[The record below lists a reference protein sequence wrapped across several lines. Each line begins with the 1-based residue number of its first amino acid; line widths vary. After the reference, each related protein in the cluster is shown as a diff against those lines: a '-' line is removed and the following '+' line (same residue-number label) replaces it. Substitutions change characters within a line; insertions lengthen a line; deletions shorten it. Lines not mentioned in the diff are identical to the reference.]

1 MCKIA
6 MQSSQV
12 DLLEKRVKLS
22 MHSLKSDAVGT
33 TVKRGGR
40 GREGGGIWGHAPLK
54 NCEKMM
60 HRRSAFIYPQQK
72 VLTLERVKSKHKGS
86 ME

>member
-22 MHSLKSDAVGT
+22 MYSLKSDAVGT
-33 TVKRGGR
+33 TVKRGG
-40 GREGGGIWGHAPLK
+40 GGGGRWDMGA
-54 NCEKMM
+54 CSSEK
-60 HRRSAFIYPQQK
+60 
-72 VLTLERVKSKHKGS
+72 L
-86 ME
+86 

>member
-22 MHSLKSDAVGT
+22 MYSLKSDAVGT
-33 TVKRGGR
+33 TVKRGG
-40 GREGGGIWGHAPLK
+40 GEGGRWGIGACSSK
-54 NCEKMM
+54 N
-60 HRRSAFIYPQQK
+60 
-72 VLTLERVKSKHKGS
+72 L
-86 ME
+86 

>member
-22 MHSLKSDAVGT
+22 MHSLKSDAMGN
-33 TVKRGGR
+33 TVE
-40 GREGGGIWGHAPLK
+40 REGGGEVGRWRMGV
-54 NCEKMM
+54 CSSEK
-60 HRRSAFIYPQQK
+60 
-72 VLTLERVKSKHKGS
+72 L
-86 ME
+86 